1 MEDITTISPAI
12 MAYLGDA
19 LYESVIRRYLILERG
34 IRKPR
39 HLHQS
44 AVELVRADTQ
54 AKIVHLIEGELE
66 AEEAEIIR
74 KGRNMKTGHV
84 PPKVQ
89 PIVYRY
95 STAWETLLGYLYL
108 TGREERMETLI
119 HRGIDLI
126 VQGLKEEK
134 HAGTGID

>member
-1 MEDITTISPAI
+1 

-19 LYESVIRRYLILERG
+19 LYEAVIRRYLILERG

-39 HLHQS
+39 LIHRS

-54 AKIVHLIEGELE
+54 ARIVHLIEGELE
-66 AEEAEIIR
+66 PEEAEIIR
-74 KGRNMKTGHV
+74 RGRNMKTGHV

-119 HRGIDLI
+119 RRGIALATNG
-126 VQGLKEEK
+126 VKEEK
-134 HAGTGID
+134 HAGTGVD